1 MRLKDY
7 DYSQRGGYFVTIVT
21 QLRLCFF
28 GELLNQEMV
37 LNAAGEMIR
46 EIWLSLPGRFP
57 QIEMDV
63 FQVMPNHFHG
73 ILFIHEDGGVK
84 STEGAMHGMARRG
97 EISLPPRSRDCC
109 ISPQHV
115 RMHIVSVVSRYD
127 RQ

>member
-63 FQVMPNHFHG
+63 FQVMPNHFYG
-73 ILFIHEDGGVK
+73 ILFIHPNQHGRVATVMIVK
-84 STEGAMHGMARRG
+84 R
-97 EISLPPRSRDCC
+97 
-109 ISPQHV
+109 
-115 RMHIVSVVSRYD
+115 
-127 RQ
+127 